1 MTDSD
6 PISAIVLSQPVI
18 TNSLPS
24 SDQYV
29 KDTVTDSPVPSI
41 VQSQPVIT
49 KLLPSN
55 MQVAKDTVTDSDL
68 LPPIIQSQLAFIKSH
83 SSQNWEKVKNNL
95 NARRREKYKFNL
107 SPVNERVKQCYNLN
121 PSLVKARKREVY
133 RLNPSPV
140 KKHI

>member
-49 KLLPSN
+49 KLLPLN
-55 MQVAKDTVTDSDL
+55 IQVAKETVTDSDL
-68 LPPIIQSQLAFIKSH
+68 LPPIIQSQPAVIKSR
-83 SSQNWEKVKNNL
+83 SYKKWKKFKNDL
-95 NARRREKYKFNL
+95 NARRESTNL
-107 SPVNERVKQCYNLN
+107 IHPL
-121 PSLVKARKREVY
+121 
-133 RLNPSPV
+133 
-140 KKHI
+140 